1 MSEFSGG
8 CLCGEVR
15 YEGSNSQGGGHC
27 FCEDC
32 RRSSG
37 TSHCSHLIAPENQF
51 SVSGQLRFFDKTAD
65 SGNVVSRGFCPDCGS
80 AVYSRND
87 GMPGMVFIRA
97 SSLDNP
103 EVFTAG
109 LIVYANRAPTWSES
123 MADLPRFA
131 GMPEQADMPKMR
143 A

>member
-1 MSEFSGG
+1 M
-8 CLCGEVR
+8 
-15 YEGSNSQGGGHC
+15 
-27 FCEDC
+27 
-32 RRSSG
+32 
-37 TSHCSHLIAPENQF
+37 IAPENKF
-51 SVSGQLRFFDKTAD
+51 SVSGQLRFFDKAAD
-65 SGNVVSRGFCPDCGS
+65 SGNVVSRGFCPNCGS
-80 AVYSRND
+80 AVFSRND

-103 EVFTAG
+103 ELFTAG

-131 GMPEQADMPKMR
+131 GMPEQADMPEMR